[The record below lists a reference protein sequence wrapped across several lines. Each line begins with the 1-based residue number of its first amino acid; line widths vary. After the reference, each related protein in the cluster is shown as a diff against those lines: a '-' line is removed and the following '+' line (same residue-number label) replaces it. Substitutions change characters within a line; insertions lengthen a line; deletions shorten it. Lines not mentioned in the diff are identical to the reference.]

1 MIRHRREPLPVQ
13 TNAINLIRCT
23 GSAASEA
30 RTAWRRPIAV
40 GDSDRVGCRR
50 LWQRREVAASLQPVL
65 PEMQQPVSTVLQ
77 LEAKEDLLLL
87 EWVHLQLGP
96 ELPP

>member
-1 MIRHRREPLPVQ
+1 M
-13 TNAINLIRCT
+13 
-23 GSAASEA
+23 
-30 RTAWRRPIAV
+30 
-40 GDSDRVGCRR
+40 
-50 LWQRREVAASLQPVL
+50 WQRREVAASLQPVL

-77 LEAKEDLLLL
+77 LEAKEELLLL